1 MSDDN
6 LFAQLDSGMSMEELG
21 SSLLDR
27 KAKQQK
33 AQARADE
40 KAQKITN
47 ILAGLTAGQVVFKKA
62 LGNRMKELDEQ
73 ETFILSN
80 NAQQAKD
87 INSISRVVSFLPKA
101 SWFEDK
107 GEKSVEEWAELYS
120 KEYAGG
126 YEGIKDR
133 FRPVVDELL
142 KNSFA
147 SDTEFNSF
155 KASGEYNAALEN
167 SVNKLLTNYF
177 EVGKDGNR
185 RYMNFES
192 DLRNL
197 LDAGDMERVDLYK
210 RGINLKVDELS
221 EAEKRILNN
230 YRAQYRDKGFISGFK
245 DSLRRIGI
253 MNESKGGMNLFENV
267 DNMIMDS
274 EYLIDRS
281 LKDLSLGGHIVG
293 DLDRY
298 MAEYRTSNKQF
309 LDQYNGDEKFQLR
322 LDNDIRNLYN
332 SSQQYDTPYT
342 IEEQRFAP
350 LHNKRVKAARTYDKL
365 HILRIAGDDDFMERY
380 FGDLIEGGLKNP
392 EGSRAEAY
400 GEFRKDVGQL
410 SLAFLDDP
418 EFAVRAYRDSLA
430 QGSEGMGMFGP
441 DANAV
446 RGDPVKGF
454 NVDEQTVAEFRE
466 ELMNNESFRNKF
478 AAALLIR
485 HGMLDG
491 GGFFQGKRETYNFDT
506 DGKIYK
512 MYQDLPE
519 SQPTYTESSTHK
531 QVNLGLGKGIDLV
544 KGKFVTTDDWDT
556 FNENEKKQV
565 FNNHMYGLFHN
576 PLVRDVNM
584 RLQMMNFLYEQ
595 NFNPYT
601 SVYDDFND
609 YLTDLSASFKVQ

>member
-87 INSISRVVSFLPKA
+87 INSISRVVSFLPEA

-281 LKDLSLGGHIVG
+281 LKDLSLGGHIV
-293 DLDRY
+293 
-298 MAEYRTSNKQF
+298 
-309 LDQYNGDEKFQLR
+309 
-322 LDNDIRNLYN
+322 
-332 SSQQYDTPYT
+332 
-342 IEEQRFAP
+342 
-350 LHNKRVKAARTYDKL
+350 
-365 HILRIAGDDDFMERY
+365 
-380 FGDLIEGGLKNP
+380 
-392 EGSRAEAY
+392 
-400 GEFRKDVGQL
+400 
-410 SLAFLDDP
+410 
-418 EFAVRAYRDSLA
+418 
-430 QGSEGMGMFGP
+430 
-441 DANAV
+441 
-446 RGDPVKGF
+446 
-454 NVDEQTVAEFRE
+454 
-466 ELMNNESFRNKF
+466 
-478 AAALLIR
+478 
-485 HGMLDG
+485 
-491 GGFFQGKRETYNFDT
+491 
-506 DGKIYK
+506 
-512 MYQDLPE
+512 
-519 SQPTYTESSTHK
+519 
-531 QVNLGLGKGIDLV
+531 
-544 KGKFVTTDDWDT
+544 
-556 FNENEKKQV
+556 
-565 FNNHMYGLFHN
+565 
-576 PLVRDVNM
+576 
-584 RLQMMNFLYEQ
+584 
-595 NFNPYT
+595 
-601 SVYDDFND
+601 
-609 YLTDLSASFKVQ
+609 

>member
-1 MSDDN
+1 M
-6 LFAQLDSGMSMEELG
+6 QE
-21 SSLLDR
+21 
-27 KAKQQK
+27 
-33 AQARADE
+33 
-40 KAQKITN
+40 IW
-47 ILAGLTAGQVVFKKA
+47 
-62 LGNRMKELDEQ
+62 KEL
-73 ETFILSN
+73 
-80 NAQQAKD
+80 
-87 INSISRVVSFLPKA
+87 IN
-101 SWFEDK
+101 
-107 GEKSVEEWAELYS
+107 
-120 KEYAGG
+120 
-126 YEGIKDR
+126 
-133 FRPVVDELL
+133 
-142 KNSFA
+142 
-147 SDTEFNSF
+147 
-155 KASGEYNAALEN
+155 
-167 SVNKLLTNYF
+167 
-177 EVGKDGNR
+177 
-185 RYMNFES
+185 
-192 DLRNL
+192 
-197 LDAGDMERVDLYK
+197 K

-565 FNNHMYGLFHN
+565 FNNHMYGVFHN